1 VTILLIKLFLTPL
14 FIGGITLAGRRWGP
28 AVSGLLVGLPL
39 TSGPISVFL
48 ALQYGPGFA
57 ARAAVGNIAGMASSC
72 VFCLVYGLAALC
84 WSWRV
89 CSALALLAFLGCT
102 ALGNPV
108 PWTLLSASLVL
119 LGAILAV
126 PRLMGRGA
134 GPALPSAPPRWDLP
148 ARMVVATA
156 FVLALTA
163 SARALGPQLSG
174 LIAPFPIFA
183 TVLGAFTQH
192 RQGPAAAVRLLRG
205 VVVGSL
211 AFISFF
217 VIAGLGLG
225 RGSLA
230 AVYGL
235 AALGSLA
242 TSGAA
247 FLAVRGRAR
256 WFSSVFGG

>member
-1 VTILLIKLFLTPL
+1 MTILLIKLVLTPL
-14 FIGGITLAGRRWGP
+14 FICGITLAGRRWGP

-39 TSGPISVFL
+39 TSGAISVFL
-48 ALQYGPGFA
+48 ALEYGPGFA

-72 VFCLVYGLAALC
+72 VFCLVYGLAARR
-84 WSWRV
+84 WSWQV
-89 CSALALLAFLGCT
+89 CTALALLSFLGCT
-102 ALGNPV
+102 ALGNVV
-108 PWTLLSASLVL
+108 PWNLLSASLAL

-134 GPALPSAPPRWDLP
+134 GAAAPSRPPRWDLP

-156 FVLALTA
+156 FVLVLTA

-183 TVLGAFTQH
+183 TVLGAFTHH

-211 AFISFF
+211 AFITFF

-225 RGSLA
+225 QNNLA

-235 AALGSLA
+235 AALASVA

-247 FLAVRGRAR
+247 FLAVRGRTR
-256 WFSSVFGG
+256 WFPAAFGA